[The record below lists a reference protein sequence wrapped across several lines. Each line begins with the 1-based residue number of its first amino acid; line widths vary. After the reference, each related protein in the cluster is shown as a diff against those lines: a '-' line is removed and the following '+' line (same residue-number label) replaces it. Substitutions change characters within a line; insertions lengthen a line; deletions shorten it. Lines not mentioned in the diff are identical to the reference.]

1 MQEYTIFV
9 WEGLFMFTFV
19 WDKNH
24 VTIVVEAEFQK
35 VNKDLHPENIFFLL
49 KGILIVPKLNAVLLS
64 K

>member
-35 VNKDLHPENIFFLL
+35 VNKDLQPENTFFLL
-49 KGILIVPKLNAVLLS
+49 KGIFIVPKLNAVILS